1 MGRPKWHA
9 AGEIVGL
16 LARKDL
22 IKNQDFPAASKE
34 PPVIFI
40 LLEIFCLFLMILL
53 VTFGIL
59 LDKWNSSCNFNDLRE
74 VSRFEDLNKSL
85 RVAAA
90 VNVLADDRKER
101 VKALI
106 NAGVDAIVFDNR
118 RDSFFAVGIHGMFA
132 G

>member
-1 MGRPKWHA
+1 M
-9 AGEIVGL
+9 
-16 LARKDL
+16 
-22 IKNQDFPAASKE
+22 
-34 PPVIFI
+34 IFI
-40 LLEIFCLFLMILL
+40 LLEIFSWPVSDGFVGDFWHI
-53 VTFGIL
+53 
-59 LDKWNSSCNFNDLRE
+59 DKWNSSCNFNDLRE